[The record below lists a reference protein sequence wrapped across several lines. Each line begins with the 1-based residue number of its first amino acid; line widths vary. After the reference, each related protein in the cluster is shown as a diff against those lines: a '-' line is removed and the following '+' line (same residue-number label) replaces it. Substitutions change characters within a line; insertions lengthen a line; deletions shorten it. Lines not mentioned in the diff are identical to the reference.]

1 MAKTRTPRKAQG
13 LGDTIEQITEATGIK
28 KLVEFIA
35 GEDCG
40 CEDRKQKLNEWF
52 PYRKPECLTEDEY
65 NWLTETRILERE
77 TFKPSEVTRV
87 REPICSYIKR
97 EIRTD
102 QINGGMVG
110 QYNASITQRLNGLT
124 EKTETTVT
132 MEMPLFPEE
141 QKAIDVQENYLDK

>member
-1 MAKTRTPRKAQG
+1 MAKTRTPRKAKG

-40 CEDRKQKLNEWF
+40 CEERKQKLNEWF

-87 REPICSYIKR
+87 REIYSRVMKIRLEPSSCASCFR
-97 EIRTD
+97 EIVFNLRKIY
-102 QINGGMVG
+102 QA
-110 QYNASITQRLNGLT
+110 Y
-124 EKTETTVT
+124 ET
-132 MEMPLFPEE
+132 
-141 QKAIDVQENYLDK
+141 N